1 MKPLLLIFIV
11 FLVVLIVGCTPLQ
24 TSQPEPTIAPVTL
37 PVNTPPAVDVT
48 AQGSGVGV
56 EVSSAT
62 VMPLST
68 ISATTESGA
77 GSSSG
82 STFPVDG
89 VTLSENGSTFV
100 MHVGE
105 SFLLKL
111 GMDIYDWTVE
121 VDNQNV
127 LHREMNVMVIRG
139 AQGIYIAQNP
149 GTAILTASGNPL
161 CQQSKPPC
169 MMPSLLF
176 RVTVIVQ

>member
-11 FLVVLIVGCTPLQ
+11 FLTIFVVSCTPLE
-24 TSQPEPTIAPVTL
+24 TSQPEPTTAPVTM
-37 PVNTPPAVDVT
+37 PVNTPPAVEAT
-48 AQGSGVGV
+48 AQVSGV

-68 ISATTESGA
+68 ISATAESGA

-82 STFPVDG
+82 ILPTGG
-89 VTLSENGSTFV
+89 VTLSDNGKTFV

-105 SFLLKL
+105 SFLLNL

-139 AQGIYIAQNP
+139 AQGIYIAQTP

>member
-1 MKPLLLIFIV
+1 
-11 FLVVLIVGCTPLQ
+11 
-24 TSQPEPTIAPVTL
+24 VTV
-37 PVNTPPAVDVT
+37 PAKTPPVVVAT
-48 AQGSGVGV
+48 AQVGGV

-62 VMPLST
+62 IVPPVAV
-68 ISATTESGA
+68 SATAESGA
-77 GSSSG
+77 GPSSG
-82 STFPVDG
+82 VISPDG
-89 VTLSENGSTFV
+89 ITLSDNGKTFV

-121 VDNQNV
+121 VDNQDI

-149 GTAILTASGNPL
+149 GTVILSASGNPS

-169 MMPSLLF
+169 MMPSILF
-176 RVTVIVQ
+176 RITVNVQ